1 MERIRTIY
9 LPSTAITFMLVMLW
23 VSVQNL
29 LEGYEYQN
37 NIWILEVF
45 AYIVLMEFLDVLLCK
60 VEFKRYLGYFF
71 SEAVIGYGLLLGV
84 FGYFGNW
91 FTYTLD
97 RIMKITV
104 IYLLILAFVHFYFY
118 CRSKNNA
125 NEINEM
131 LKKNDK

>member
-1 MERIRTIY
+1 MERIRIIY

-71 SEAVIGYGLLLGV
+71 SEAVIGYVLLFWRV
-84 FGYFGNW
+84 W
-91 FTYTLD
+91 
-97 RIMKITV
+97 
-104 IYLLILAFVHFYFY
+104 ILWKLVHLYA
-118 CRSKNNA
+118 R
-125 NEINEM
+125 
-131 LKKNDK
+131 